1 MLRVEY
7 HLITFTSP
15 SLTAIFFFLQ
25 VACPDASFWPTF
37 DMRCPTLFHCI
48 EVSNLAESFSATR
61 NVGNSHSQNYGCP
74 SNRHGISEI
83 LDVSKLS
90 ENCQRNHGTW
100 LWPFVK
106 SSIRKT
112 VSFQHSTCMMF
123 AILPV
128 SLHMIPILI
137 QQKKWGMKASP
148 LTDMIP
154 ATPLP
159 SLWRIW
165 SKAGGTKETVTCL
178 VRQAFQ
184 DTLATSTELK

>member
-1 MLRVEY
+1 MHPFGQPSICVVQLSFTALRCQ
-7 HLITFTSP
+7 TWRK
-15 SLTAIFFFLQ
+15 A
-25 VACPDASFWPTF
+25 FWPREMWGVRT
-37 DMRCPTLFHCI
+37 
-48 EVSNLAESFSATR
+48 AK
-61 NVGNSHSQNYGCP
+61 NYGCP

-90 ENCQRNHGTW
+90 EKLSTKSRDLAGH
-100 LWPFVK
+100 FVK

-128 SLHMIPILI
+128 SLHMIPILT
-137 QQKKWGMKASP
+137 QQDKNEEWRHHH
-148 LTDMIP
+148 
-154 ATPLP
+154 
-159 SLWRIW
+159 SLIW
-165 SKAGGTKETVTCL
+165 SQQHPYPRSGASEVMPAGTKETVTCL